1 MILILFAYIILMF
14 TIWLVL
20 IGASFIGILARRE
33 LGREVGEESEN
44 IKDPKILL
52 MVPCKGDDINL
63 VRNLKSAMNQDYKS
77 YRAVAIIESTKD
89 PAYKAISKAGIDYII
104 GDYKCEGS
112 GKVRSISA
120 ALDKFKDYDA
130 YCIMDSDVHVDKSW
144 LSLLAKN
151 LTKGVGISTSFP
163 IFNPI
168 GGFYSKLKH
177 VWGFV
182 GQSLMEREQTRF
194 GWGGSLLFRRELLD
208 GGGLKRFSSSLS
220 DDITLTNMAKDKG
233 LKIVYVPEA
242 RPIVDC
248 DETLGSFAEWSNR
261 QSALMALGNRQI
273 LKIGIAYYSSSIL
286 LLLSAIALSITVS
299 VWYAILLLPFV
310 IGVVGTYMRSNRRGI
325 EILLACASLNFI
337 YLYNMLSASSMRSIR
352 WRGRTYQLR

>member
-1 MILILFAYIILMF
+1 MILLLFAYIIFMF

-20 IGASFIGILARRE
+20 LGASLIGAIAKQDLSKKSSSDNANRPWP
-33 LGREVGEESEN
+33 S
-44 IKDPKILL
+44 ILL

-63 VRNLKSAMNQDYKS
+63 VRNLKSAMNQDYKN
-77 YRAVAIIESTKD
+77 YKVIAIIESTKD
-89 PAYKAISKAGIDYII
+89 SAYKAISKAGIDYII

-112 GKVRSISA
+112 GKVRSIST
-120 ALDKFKDYDA
+120 ALNKFRDYDA
-130 YCIMDSDVHVDKSW
+130 YCILDSDVHVNRHW
-144 LSLLAKN
+144 LFVLAEN
-151 LTKGVGISTSFP
+151 LTEGVGISTSFP

-208 GGGLKRFSSSLS
+208 KGGFKRFSASLS
-220 DDITLTNMAKDKG
+220 DDIALTNMAKDRN
-233 LKIVYVPEA
+233 LKIAYAPNA

-248 DETLGSFAEWSNR
+248 DETLKSFAEWSNR

-273 LKIGIAYYSSSIL
+273 LKTGIAYYSASIL
-286 LLLSAIALSITVS
+286 LLLSAIILSITLS
-299 VWYAILLLPFV
+299 FWYAVLLLPFA
-310 IGVVGTYMRSNRRGI
+310 IGLLKTYMRSNEHGA
-325 EILLACASLNFI
+325 EMLLACAALNFI
-337 YLYNMLSASSMRSIR
+337 YLYNMLSASRMRSIQ